1 MAREHTDPRMRTE
14 SLTELLASNLEPV
27 DSWRTMR
34 RYALGITIGTLAALI
49 LAGAVLHLNPALP
62 REVSESRFWVREL
75 FCASLGALALLC
87 VVRLGRPGAQ
97 LGFLPAGIA
106 AVVLIMWIL
115 AAVSLVSA
123 ASLSRVHLLLG
134 STFAVCPFLIT
145 FISTPLFFAFVWIL
159 KDLAPTRLRWAGA
172 GAGFAAGSIGA
183 LVYTLHCP
191 ELATPF
197 IATWYLLGILTPT
210 AIGAWLGPRLLRW

>member
-1 MAREHTDPRMRTE
+1 MRTE
-14 SLTELLASNLEPV
+14 DLTALLATNLKPAN
-27 DSWRTMR
+27 SGRTMR
-34 RYALGITIGTLAALI
+34 RYVLGIAVGALAALV
-49 LAGAVLHLNPALP
+49 LAGGVLHLNPALP

-197 IATWYLLGILTPT
+197 IATWYLLGMLIPT
-210 AIGAWLGPRLLRW
+210 AIGVWLGPRLLRW